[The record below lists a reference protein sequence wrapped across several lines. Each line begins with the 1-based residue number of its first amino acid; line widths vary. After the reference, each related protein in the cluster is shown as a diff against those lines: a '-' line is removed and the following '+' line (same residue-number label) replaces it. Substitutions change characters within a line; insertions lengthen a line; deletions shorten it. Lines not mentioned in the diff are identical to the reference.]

1 MTKPKVYV
9 RDVGEKLEYMFIDKR
24 KGGRAKMETKRPKV
38 KPKVA
43 IRPPADSLIPTRP
56 TSKEKDRPALPQ
68 QNESDGAST
77 EHEAAGEFIVSPSG
91 VKR

>member
-24 KGGRAKMETKRPKV
+24 KGGRAKTETKRLKV

-43 IRPPADSLIPTRP
+43 ILIGRRLPRRYEHDQH
-56 TSKEKDRPALPQ
+56 EKDRPALPQ

-77 EHEAAGEFIVSPSG
+77 EHEAAGEFIVSPSV